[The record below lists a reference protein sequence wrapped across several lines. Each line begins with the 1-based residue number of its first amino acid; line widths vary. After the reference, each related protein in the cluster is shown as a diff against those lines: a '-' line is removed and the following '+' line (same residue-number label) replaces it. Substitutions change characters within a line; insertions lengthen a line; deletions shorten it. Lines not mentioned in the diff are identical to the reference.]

1 MSARSESQDAF
12 AGTRAGRLCAAHVA
26 HELERFSDAAL
37 AGELKSELTAICD
50 ALELTPLARLLPETE
65 AVERLLT
72 ALRFAPGGGPA
83 AELGGA
89 LVQAAVQELSSR
101 RESYGDVLSRDA
113 WIHLTED
120 LAEDELIR
128 TTLIHASVNNPVFA
142 MLIAEVLYNGISD
155 FLNESGR
162 VTQMIPGMAS
172 LLKAGQN
179 LLGAG
184 FEKTVK
190 EFIQKNA
197 DRTIQTS
204 EKFLLRSLK
213 PETVRDA
220 ADKVWSDIA
229 ARPVSE
235 AQAFLPA
242 DKAGRYG
249 EALDLFWSHLRAQP
263 AFEAVVRAVVRRLY
277 EVRGERNVLELLSLS
292 GLDRERFIAEGA
304 RTLQPLFVAARE
316 SGLLEARLR
325 SRLEAFY
332 RSPAATRLL
341 ES

>member
-1 MSARSESQDAF
+1 MSANLNSQDDF
-12 AGTRAGRLCAAHVA
+12 SGTRAGRLCAAHAA
-26 HELERFSDAAL
+26 HELARFSDDRL
-37 AGELKSELTAICD
+37 AGELRAELAAICD
-50 ALELTPLARLLPETE
+50 ALALTPLAQLASED
-65 AVERLLT
+65 AAAERLLA
-72 ALRFAPGGGPA
+72 ALRATPGGGPA
-83 AELGGA
+83 GELGAA
-89 LVQAAVQELSSR
+89 LVQAAVRELGSR
-101 RESYGDVLSRDA
+101 SENYGDVLSRDA
-113 WIHLTED
+113 WFHLTED

-172 LLKAGQN
+172 LLKAGQS

-220 ADKVWSDIA
+220 ADKIWSDLA

-235 AQAFLPA
+235 AQSFLPA
-242 DKAGRYG
+242 DRAGRYG

-263 AFEAVVRAVVRRLY
+263 VFATVVRAVVKRLY
-277 EVRGERNVLELLSLS
+277 ELHGNQNVLELLAVF
-292 GLDRERFIAEGA
+292 GLGREQLIDEGERA
-304 RTLQPLFVAARE
+304 LRPLFVAARN
-316 SGLLEARLR
+316 SGLLEARLY
-325 SRLEAFY
+325 SRLEDFY
-332 RSPAATRLL
+332 RSPEATRLL

>member
-1 MSARSESQDAF
+1 MSAKPDPQNDF

-37 AGELKSELTAICD
+37 EIELRTELAAICD
-50 ALELTPLARLLPETE
+50 ALALTPLAALVPEEE
-65 AVERLLT
+65 AVERLLS
-72 ALRFAPGGGPA
+72 ALRAAPGGGAA
-83 AELGGA
+83 AELGAA
-89 LVQAAVQELSSR
+89 LVQAAVQELASR
-101 RESYGDVLSRDA
+101 SESYGDVLSRDA
-113 WIHLTED
+113 WFHLAED

-128 TTLIHASVNNPVFA
+128 STLIHASVNNPVFA

-162 VTQMIPGMAS
+162 VTQLIPGMAS

-204 EKFLLRSLK
+204 EKFLMRSLK

-220 ADKVWSDIA
+220 ADKIWRDLA

-249 EALDLFWSHLRAQP
+249 DALDLSWSHLRAQP
-263 AFEAVVRAVVRRLY
+263 VFETVVRAVVRRLY
-277 EVRGERNVLELLSLS
+277 ELRGEKNALELLTLL
-292 GLDRERFIAEGA
+292 GLGREPFIAEGA
-304 RTLQPLFVAARE
+304 RSLRPLFVAARE

-332 RSPAATRLL
+332 RSPAAARLL
-341 ES
+341 EA